1 MNTPKELAEFVK
13 ERDRVTCAVVEGEPL
28 DTFKA
33 FYRKWRKR
41 GFYQLD
47 LPADSVLEITIRKMA
62 VHETN
67 IPDSTREKAV
77 EWLLIRGYDLKLN

>member
-33 FYRKWRKR
+33 FYRRSI
-41 GFYQLD
+41 
-47 LPADSVLEITIRKMA
+47 SVRWSYENCSFDYAIL
-62 VHETN
+62 
-67 IPDSTREKAV
+67 
-77 EWLLIRGYDLKLN
+77 

>member
-1 MNTPKELAEFVK
+1 MTELEAFIK
-13 ERDRVTCAVVEGEPL
+13 ERDKATCAVVEGEPL

-33 FYRKWRKR
+33 FYRKWKKR
-41 GFYQLD
+41 GYYQLD
-47 LPADSVLEITIRKMA
+47 LPADSVLEIAIRKMA

-77 EWLLIRGYDLKLN
+77 KWLQTRGYDLKLN